1 MRMSRQRKEG
11 QKINIL
17 MDANIM
23 EKLEEYCKKTRLTKT
38 AAIEQA
44 LEEYFEKRKDILKQ

>member
-44 LEEYFEKRKDILKQ
+44 LEEYFEKRKDILEQ

>member
-1 MRMSRQRKEG
+1 MSRQRKEG